1 MKAQKKIYYI
11 DDTPLEVD
19 IQEVISLLR
28 IELVTCTELEILWN
42 QLVKEY
48 HYLGY
53 EKMIGPRVKYI
64 VWLDKR
70 EIAAIS
76 YNQAAYKLKARDAFI
91 DWNDEEKQRC
101 LPNVLNNNRYPNL
114 NKIQTF
120 LENY

>member
-1 MKAQKKIYYI
+1 M
-11 DDTPLEVD
+11 
-19 IQEVISLLR
+19 
-28 IELVTCTELEILWN
+28 
-42 QLVKEY
+42 VKEY

-70 EIAAIS
+70 AIAAIS
-76 YNQAAYKLKARDAFI
+76 YNQAAYKLKVRDVFI
-91 DWNDEEKQRC
+91 DWNEEERQRY

-120 LENY
+120 FKYA